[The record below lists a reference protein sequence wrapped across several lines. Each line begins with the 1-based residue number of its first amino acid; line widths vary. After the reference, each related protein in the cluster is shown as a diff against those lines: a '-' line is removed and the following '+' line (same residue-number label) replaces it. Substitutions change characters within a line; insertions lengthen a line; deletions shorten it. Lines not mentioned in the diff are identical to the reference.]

1 MTTSTN
7 HPDVALFR
15 LYCIAIFCFCSFP
28 MVFFSWLNQSN
39 RQLIINPCHPC
50 CPKMTLLCSFLLC
63 NIPPYICTTFFIH
76 SSGDGHLDCF
86 HVQAIVNGTAMNTAV
101 HIPSLKLLLE
111 FSWFTMLCWFQVYSK
126 VNQFCIYI
134 YAFFFRFFSNIGHY
148 RVLRRV
154 PCPIP

>member
-7 HPDVALFR
+7 HPDVLLFR

-39 RQLIINPCHPC
+39 RQLIINPCNPC

-86 HVQAIVNGTAMNTAV
+86 HVLIIINYPAVNIGV
-101 HIPSLKLLLE
+101 YG
-111 FSWFTMLCWFQVYSK
+111 FFQTM
-126 VNQFCIYI
+126 
-134 YAFFFRFFSNIGHY
+134 FFSGYMSRSGIAGLY
-148 RVLRRV
+148 SSS
-154 PCPIP
+154 IFSF